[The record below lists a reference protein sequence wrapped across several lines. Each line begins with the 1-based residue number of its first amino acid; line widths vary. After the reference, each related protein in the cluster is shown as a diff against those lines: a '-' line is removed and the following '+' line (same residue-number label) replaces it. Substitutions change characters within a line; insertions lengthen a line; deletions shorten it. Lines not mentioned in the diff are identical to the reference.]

1 MLLREH
7 RYPDIHADVSDVCAG
22 VCGCGGVRAC
32 ECMSVCFLRLNY
44 VWQHLL
50 EHRQHCE

>member
-22 VCGCGGVRAC
+22 VFGCGGVRAF
-32 ECMSVCFLRLNY
+32 ECMSVFLEIKLRVAAFVGTSATL
-44 VWQHLL
+44 
-50 EHRQHCE
+50 